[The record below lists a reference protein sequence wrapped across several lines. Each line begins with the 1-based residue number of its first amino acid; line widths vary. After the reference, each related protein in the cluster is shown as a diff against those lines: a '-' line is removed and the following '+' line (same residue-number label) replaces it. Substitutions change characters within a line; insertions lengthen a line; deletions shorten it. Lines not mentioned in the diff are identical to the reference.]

1 MYLPAIASTILA
13 WFIGLVLDVNLD
25 AGDPM
30 GILGLRILFPM
41 VVMGVFILRA
51 IDRKDAQ

>member
-41 VVMGVFILRA
+41 VVMGAFILRA